1 MLSPDDRELFLDA
14 LRPPEGTE
22 LDRAV
27 GTTFTLDLQA
37 LLITPLAF
45 ALFDWAIDE
54 DGTPNVVA
62 LLESLRRHADRTTV
76 FCQAGQIRLPRFQP
90 TLTFLEERVIPV
102 TPPRPDRI
110 FHPKAWIL
118 RFTPTSGDDGPVRYR
133 VLCASRN
140 LTFDRSWDTLLRLD
154 GELVERKVNEVRLGP
169 FIDLLRGFTPANR
182 ADVQADLRT
191 MAQELPQV
199 AFRSPSGFRDV
210 RFHVVAG
217 NGEWPFPPRAERTM
231 VVSPF
236 LAAGALDRLRSPSL
250 AGDVLI
256 SRPETL
262 DATQISG
269 WEHRYVLSPLVVQ
282 PDALSTRPDDEQ
294 AAETGDLQGL
304 HAKLYVFEEGD
315 VTTIFSGSANAT
327 DAAFDGNI
335 ELLAEMKAARGDVGI
350 DQLLAPGDGEPS
362 FRDLLDE
369 HPRVDAAP
377 SEPTEA
383 ETVDR
388 ALEGAAQGL
397 GALQFT
403 ATYDRTGEDLHNLT
417 LDAAGQVVLP
427 DEITRVRCWR
437 VSAGAGHAVTVHV
450 DNGFQARFGNVATA
464 GITAFF
470 AIELTARVGS
480 TENTVVFVVVA
491 TLVGAPDGRR
501 ERVLTDLLTSRS
513 DVLQYLL
520 FLLSDLSGDGLGEL
534 AAALAGDGEG
544 GAELRIDP
552 AGTPLFESLLRA
564 LRQDAGKLDHVASL
578 MEELRSHEH
587 ADELLPE
594 RLDEIWEPIWRA
606 RQGASS

>member
-14 LRPPEGTE
+14 LRPPDGTE
-22 LDRAV
+22 LDRAI

-76 FCQAGQIRLPRFQP
+76 FCQAGQIRLPKFQP

-102 TPPRPDRI
+102 TPQRPDRI

-118 RFTPTSGDDGPVRYR
+118 RFTPTAGEGRVRYR

-154 GELVERKVNEVRLGP
+154 GEVVDRNVNEVRLGP
-169 FIDLLRGFTPANR
+169 FVDLLRQLTPASR
-182 ADVQADLRT
+182 PDVDEDLAT
-191 MAQELPQV
+191 MARELPQA
-199 AFRSPSGFRDV
+199 AFRSPTGFRDV
-210 RFHVVAG
+210 RFHVMSG
-217 NGEWPFPPRAERTM
+217 DGQWPFPPNAERAM

-236 LAAGALDRLRSPSL
+236 LTAGALNRLRSPSL
-250 AGDVLI
+250 AGDVVI

-262 DATQISG
+262 DSTPIAG
-269 WEHRYVLSPLVVQ
+269 WNQRYVLSPLIVQ
-282 PDALSTRPDDEQ
+282 PDALAARPDDEQ
-294 AAETGDLQGL
+294 ASETGDLQGL
-304 HAKLYVFEEGD
+304 HAKLFLFERGD

-335 ELLAEMKAARGDVGI
+335 ELLAEMKAARTDVGI
-350 DQLLAPGDGEPS
+350 DRLLTPGDGEPA

-369 HPRVDAAP
+369 HPRVDGPPA
-377 SEPTEA
+377 EPTEA
-383 ETVDR
+383 ETADR
-388 ALEGAAQGL
+388 ALEVAAQRL

-403 ATYDRTGEDLHNLT
+403 ATYERTDDDLHELT
-417 LDAAGQVVLP
+417 LEAAGQVTLP
-427 DEITRVRCWR
+427 REISRVRCWR

-450 DNGFQARFGNVATA
+450 DNGFQARFGHVATA

-470 AIELTARVGS
+470 AIELTARAGS
-480 TENTVVFVVVA
+480 TECTAVFVVVA

-520 FLLSDLSGDGLGEL
+520 FLLADLSHDGLGEL
-534 AAALAGDGEG
+534 AAALAGDGDG
-544 GAELRIDP
+544 GADIRIDA

-578 MEELRSHEH
+578 MDELRSHER
-587 ADELLPE
+587 ADELLPD
-594 RLDEIWEPIWRA
+594 RLDEIWQPIWQA